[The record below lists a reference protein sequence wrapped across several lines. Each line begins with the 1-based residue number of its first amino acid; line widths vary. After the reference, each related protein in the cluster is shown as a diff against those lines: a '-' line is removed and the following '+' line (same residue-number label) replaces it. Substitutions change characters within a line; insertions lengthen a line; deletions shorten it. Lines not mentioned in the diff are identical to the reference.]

1 MFQHGLR
8 FAAASGKDASS
19 GKRCTNT
26 LASRVRKE
34 NRGFPNT
41 GNHHSQ
47 QPCAPFSGMEKP
59 GMNKCRLYRHRAA
72 AASGY
77 FPSPPKRLSMD
88 NTVHLAAS
96 HASRPLRTIILSPTL
111 EA

>member
-41 GNHHSQ
+41 GTIIHNSH
-47 QPCAPFSGMEKP
+47 A
-59 GMNKCRLYRHRAA
+59 
-72 AASGY
+72 
-77 FPSPPKRLSMD
+77 RLS
-88 NTVHLAAS
+88 AAWKNP
-96 HASRPLRTIILSPTL
+96 A
-111 EA
+111 

>member
-8 FAAASGKDASS
+8 FAAASGK
-19 GKRCTNT
+19 GRVQRQTLHEY

-34 NRGFPNT
+34 NRAFPNT

-88 NTVHLAAS
+88 SRVHLAAS

>member
-19 GKRCTNT
+19 GKRCSNT

-47 QPCAPFSGMEKP
+47 QPCAPFSGMEKT

-88 NTVHLAAS
+88 SKVHLAAS